1 MVTSVLRPIG
11 LWYTH
16 PDLAPNFVSYIIL
29 LIIRSCYIFTLFQN
43 AEVSNDFLDED
54 GDIMPERSR
63 DNHGTSCA
71 GIIAMA
77 KNNGVCGVGV
87 AYESQIAGK
96 QMIAYMY

>member
-1 MVTSVLRPIG
+1 
-11 LWYTH
+11 
-16 PDLAPNFVSYIIL
+16 
-29 LIIRSCYIFTLFQN
+29 
-43 AEVSNDFLDED
+43 
-54 GDIMPERSR
+54 MPERNR

-96 QMIAYMY
+96 QLAATTNSCIRAYVYNYVSITMCMCSFDVPWRIYPHIYRVSLHKDVMINLRKP